1 MPKTVYDEN
10 KEEILNCLE
19 ELNDFKNDISK
30 RVIARQNI
38 YKYTLTLGYE
48 EFANVYKHSL
58 TNIVEISSY
67 EKIHVVD
74 CNYSYD
80 FGISEAQPN
89 SGGIFI

>member
-10 KEEILNCLE
+10 KEEILNYLE

-48 EFANVYKHSL
+48 EFANVYKHSI
-58 TNIVEISSY
+58 TNIIELSSY
-67 EKIHVVD
+67 ERIQVVD

-80 FGISEAQPN
+80 FGLSAVQPN